1 MPIRTRFAPS
11 PTGYL
16 HIGGARTALF
26 NYLIAKRQG
35 GQFILRIE
43 DTDEDRNNEAALA
56 AIYESLR
63 WLDITADESPEVG
76 GPYAPYRQSER
87 VESHRTHAATLLERG
102 TAYRCTCS
110 VERLTALRA
119 EQEAKKANTR
129 YDGHCRDLNLS
140 HDCGPHV
147 IRLRVPTGQD
157 VVVDDL
163 IKGPVRYASDEIDD
177 LILFRSDGVPTYNF
191 VVVCDDIAM
200 KITHVLRGD
209 EHLNNTPKQLL
220 IYAALGATAPAFGH
234 MPLIFDDQG
243 RKMSKRHGDVAVGD
257 YTAKGILPEALV
269 NYLARLGWAHGNME
283 LFTRDELISVF
294 DIEGIGK
301 APGKWDLNKL
311 LSVNQHW
318 MKTLPASRVAAEVR
332 PFLAAKALVPNERL
346 ESAVVALR
354 ERANTLV
361 ALADAM
367 AFLFLAD
374 EAVPKDQAAVA
385 EFLLPNAELIG
396 RAADAFD
403 EVAEWQ
409 EHYLEVA
416 GKAFCESE
424 GIKLG
429 KLAQPLRVALSGQK
443 VGPGVWQSLY
453 VLGREASIRRL
464 RAAASLG

>member
-1 MPIRTRFAPS
+1 MSIRTRFAPS

-26 NYLIAKRQG
+26 NYLITKRQG

-87 VESHRTHAATLLERG
+87 VASHRAHASTLLERG

-129 YDGHCRDLNLS
+129 YDGHCRDLNLGY
-140 HDCGPHV
+140 DCGPHV
-147 IRLRVPTGQD
+147 IRLRVPVGHD

-177 LILFRSDGVPTYNF
+177 LILFRTDGVPTYNF

-220 IYAALGATAPAFGH
+220 IYAALGASPPKFGH

-301 APGKWDLNKL
+301 APGKWDMNKL

-318 MKTLPASRVAAEVR
+318 MKTLPAARIATEVR
-332 PFLAAKALVPNERL
+332 PFLAAKGLVPNERL
-346 ESAVVALR
+346 EGAVLALR

-374 EAVPKDQAAVA
+374 ADVPKDEVAVA
-385 EFLLPNAELIG
+385 EFLVPNAELIG

-403 EVAEWQ
+403 EVVEWQ

-453 VLGREASIRRL
+453 VLGRDTSLRRL